1 MDAIRCIETRTSVR
15 RFKPD
20 AVPRE
25 LLERVLSTARW
36 APSYKNTQ
44 PWEAVVVS
52 GQKKEGLTKLLTELL
67 ESDVPSCPDLAH
79 PTSWPEPVE
88 RRMNE
93 HLLKRLAAMGV
104 DLNDPVMRK
113 RSKLANFRF
122 YGAPHAIFLYQDA
135 GLTAWSIFDLGLFAQ
150 SLMLAAHALGLGTV
164 PQAFLTDYAQQVKE
178 YLGIPANKRL
188 VLGIS
193 IGYPDIRE
201 GDYRSSRADMSEFT
215 TWLE

>member
-1 MDAIRCIETRTSVR
+1 MDAIKCIETRSSVR

-20 AVPRE
+20 SVPQR
-25 LLERVLSTARW
+25 LLEQVLEAARW

-44 PWEAVVVS
+44 PWEVVVVS
-52 GQKKEGLTKLLTELL
+52 GEKKDGLSRLLTGLL
-67 ESDVPSCPDLAH
+67 EEDAPSQPDIPH
-79 PTSWPEPVE
+79 PTSWPEAIE

-93 HLLKRLAAMGV
+93 HLLKRLSAMGV
-104 DLNDPVMRK
+104 DLNDPAMRK

-122 YGAPHAIFLYQDA
+122 YGAPHAMFLYQDA
-135 GLTAWSIFDLGLFAQ
+135 GLTPWSIFDLGLFAQ

-164 PQAFLTDYAQQVKE
+164 PQAFLTDYAPQVKE

-201 GDYRSSRADMSEFT
+201 NDFRSTRMPVSEFT

>member
-1 MDAIRCIETRTSVR
+1 MDALECIKTRTSVR
-15 RFKPD
+15 RFKPEP
-20 AVPRE
+20 VPKE
-25 LLERVLSTARW
+25 LLAQVLSVARW

-44 PWEAVVVS
+44 PWEVVVVS

-67 ESDVPSCPDLAH
+67 ESDAASCPDLPH
-79 PTSWPEPVE
+79 PTSWPESIE

-104 DLNDPVMRK
+104 DLNDPAMRK

-135 GLTAWSIFDLGLFAQ
+135 ELTAWSIFDLGLFAQ

-164 PQAFLTDYAQQVKE
+164 PQAFLTDYVPQVKE
-178 YLGIPANKRL
+178 YLGIPVNKRL

-201 GDYRSSRADMSEFT
+201 GDYRSSRSEIDEFT
-215 TWLE
+215 SWVE

>member
-1 MDAIRCIETRTSVR
+1 MDVLKCIETRMSVR
-15 RFKPD
+15 RFKPTP
-20 AVPRE
+20 VPQE
-25 LLERVLSTARW
+25 LLKQVLNTVRW

-44 PWEAVVVS
+44 PWEVMVVS
-52 GQKKEGLTKLLTELL
+52 GQKKEGLTRLLTELL
-67 ESDVPSCPDLAH
+67 ESNVSACPDLPH
-79 PTSWPEPVE
+79 PTSWPDSIE

-104 DLNDPVMRK
+104 DLNDPEMRK

-135 GLTAWSIFDLGLFAQ
+135 ELTSWSIFDLGIFAQ

-164 PQAFLTDYAQQVKE
+164 PQAFLTDYAPQVKD
-178 YLGIPANKRL
+178 YLGIPVNKRL

-193 IGYPDIRE
+193 IGYSNIQE
-201 GDYRSSRADMSEFT
+201 GDFRSSRMEINEFT
-215 TWLE
+215 SWVE

>member
-1 MDAIRCIETRTSVR
+1 MDAITCIETRSSVR

-20 AVPRE
+20 PVPRG
-25 LLERVLSTARW
+25 LLEQVLDTARW

-44 PWEAVVVS
+44 PWEVVVVS

-67 ESDVPSCPDLAH
+67 ESHASSCPDIPH
-79 PTSWPEPVE
+79 PTSWPDVIE

-93 HLLKRLAAMGV
+93 HLLKKLAAMGV
-104 DLNDPVMRK
+104 DLNDPTMRK
-113 RSKLANFRF
+113 RSKIANFRF
-122 YGAPHAIFLYQDA
+122 YGAPHGIFLYQDA
-135 GLTAWSIFDLGLFAQ
+135 ELTAWSIFDLGLFAQ

-164 PQAFLTDYAQQVKE
+164 PQAFLTDYAPQVKE
-178 YLGIPANKRL
+178 YLGIPAHKRL

-201 GDYRSSRADMSEFT
+201 GDFRSSRMELGEFVS
-215 TWLE
+215 WCE

>member
-1 MDAIRCIETRTSVR
+1 MDALKCIETRTSVR

-20 AVPRE
+20 PVPKE
-25 LLERVLSTARW
+25 LLAQVVNTARW

-44 PWEAVVVS
+44 PWEVVVVS
-52 GQKKEGLTKLLTELL
+52 GQKKEGLTRLLTELL
-67 ESDVPSCPDLAH
+67 ESNISVCPDLPH
-79 PTSWPEPVE
+79 PTSWPEPIE

-104 DLNDPVMRK
+104 DLNDPAMRK
-113 RSKLANFRF
+113 QSKLANFRF

-135 GLTAWSIFDLGLFAQ
+135 ELTAWSIFDLGLFAQ

-164 PQAFLTDYAQQVKE
+164 PQAFLTDYAPQVKE

-193 IGYPDIRE
+193 IGYPNIRD
-201 GDYRSSRADMSEFT
+201 GDFRSSRTEMSEFT
-215 TWLE
+215 RWIE